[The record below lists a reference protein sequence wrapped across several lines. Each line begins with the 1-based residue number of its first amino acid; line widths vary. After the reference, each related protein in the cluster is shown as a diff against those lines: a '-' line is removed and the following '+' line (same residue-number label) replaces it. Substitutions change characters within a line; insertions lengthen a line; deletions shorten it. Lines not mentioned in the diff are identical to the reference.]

1 MNFTEYYSRIL
12 EINGQQPNLSFEQH
26 KKMFNIIALEMRMD
40 ELNRIEYALK
50 DPDLQRKIYQR
61 SQSVQSQLAKLT
73 DLSHAAQLLEQMIE
87 ASQRDWSFGFNN

>member
-12 EINGQQPNLSFEQH
+12 EINGQHPNLSFEQH

-50 DPDLQRKIYQR
+50 DPDLQRKIYRR

-73 DLSHAAQLLEQMIE
+73 DLSQAAQILEQMIE
-87 ASQRDWSFGFNN
+87 ASQRE